1 MRKLIASFLFCLA
14 PLGAEEI
21 RVATFN
27 VGAKLDLNSTNLFDY
42 GIGDPGIVDHETV
55 KAVLDRI
62 DADVVALQE
71 IHSDDLSG
79 NPDDLDNMAAALG
92 YPYIYPA
99 SKSNAF
105 DTTLSV
111 VILSRFPFS
120 STQSIGSPPGAKEI
134 TRLHPAVRVDVP
146 GTVNDPLIISAH
158 LKAGTSAQE
167 KFRRAIEMRRLVG
180 HLSTVGMTNDDNFV
194 ILGDFNP
201 SSSNS
206 TYSTLPA
213 NLPTTFDL
221 GSDITL
227 PVTYSTNPLAYFT
240 TPSAVKLD
248 PRQVNG
254 SKVTRPSSG
263 TTLDL
268 FLVSPAIGGRPLFS
282 EIYNSSLDVSN
293 STGLPK
299 AGSPLA
305 DNTSELASDHLA
317 VFVDIELDSDFPNLD
332 VAVTNGVVSEG
343 DPEGTSAI
351 TVTLPAIKATPVT
364 LDITS
369 DDTTVVPVSST
380 LVIPPGSL
388 AGSVNIRS
396 PRDFINAGSRSVT
409 FTATALGYDPDTAV
423 LSVND
428 LDAPYVFTAPGQ
440 TISENFN
447 GFTGTFDPSP
457 WTLTGGLAWQGL
469 DDGSSAVAGPRAYGT
484 LQNTALGYL
493 PNDQTG
499 TASVTVTNESNVPL
513 TSLRISL
520 DAKQWRAQTNGAL
533 DRIAAEIVVD
543 GQSIPLPGISFTAS
557 PSLPAGPSGGSQAV
571 TLQATVAGL
580 NVPPGA
586 SFDLKVFFIPEA
598 VRLPSSAD
606 VFVNEIHYDN
616 ADTDSNEFIEVV
628 VGPDFAGNISD
639 IDVILYNGENIT
651 NGVTYSTRNLA
662 DFSLGATVSG
672 YRFFTF
678 IYPVNG
684 IQNGSRD
691 GWAIYNKTTAQVLQ
705 FLSYEGT
712 FTATNGP
719 AAGMTPTNIVVSQ
732 NGEPV
737 GLAALGLS
745 GPGERASNFTWTKF
759 TNVPYSPGQPNQ
771 GQQFASPPLLH
782 QGLAI
787 DNVSF
792 VFLADN
798 DLDGIEDAIDADDDN
813 DGQPDVYETAFG
825 SNPLSASSTFS
836 PVFSRAPTAPNAMTL
851 SFPTTVGRSYV
862 IQTSFDLIQWQD
874 LSTHAGTG
882 GTLVISLP
890 PSGTQRFYRLRSGN

>member
-1 MRKLIASFLFCLA
+1 MRKLLASFLLCLA
-14 PLGAEEI
+14 PSGAVEI

-27 VGAKLDLNSTNLFDY
+27 VGAKLDLESDNLFDY

-79 NPDDLDNMAAALG
+79 SPDDLDNMAAALG
-92 YPYIYPA
+92 YPHIYPA

-120 STQSIGSPPGAKEI
+120 STQSIGSPAGAKEI
-134 TRLHPAVRVDVP
+134 SRLHPAVRVNVP
-146 GTVNDPLIISAH
+146 GTINDPLIISAH
-158 LKAGTSAQE
+158 LKAGTTAQD
-167 KFRRAIEMRRLVG
+167 KFRRAIEMKRLVG
-180 HLSTVGMTNDDNFV
+180 HLSTLGMTNDDNFI

-240 TPSAVKLD
+240 NPSAVKLD
-248 PRQVNG
+248 PRQLNG

-268 FLVSPAIGGRPLFS
+268 VLVSPAIGGRPLFS

-293 STGLPK
+293 STGLAK

-305 DNTSELASDHLA
+305 DNTSALSSDHLA
-317 VFVDIELDSDFPNLD
+317 VFVDVELDSDFPNLD

-343 DPEGTSAI
+343 DPEGSSAI

-369 DDTTVVPVSST
+369 DDTTVVPVSNT
-380 LVIPPGSL
+380 LVIPAGSL
-388 AGSVNIRS
+388 TGSVDIRS

-440 TISENFN
+440 TIVENFN

-457 WTLTGGLAWQGL
+457 WTLTGGLAWQGS
-469 DDGSSAVAGPRAYGT
+469 DDGSSHLAGPRAYGT
-484 LQNTALGYL
+484 LQNTALGFL
-493 PNDQTG
+493 PSDQTG
-499 TASVTVTNESNVPL
+499 TASVIITNESNVPL

-520 DAKQWRAQTNGAL
+520 DAKQWRAESNGAL

-543 GQSIPLPGISFTAS
+543 GQGIPLPDISFTAS
-557 PSLPAGPSGGSQAV
+557 PSLPAGPSAGSSAV
-571 TLQATVAGL
+571 TLQAIVSGL
-580 NVPPGA
+580 QVPPGS
-586 SFDLKVFFIPEA
+586 SFELKVFFVPEA
-598 VRLPSSAD
+598 ERLPSSAD

-616 ADTDSNEFIEVV
+616 ADTDANEFIEVV
-628 VGPDFAGNISD
+628 VGPDFNGALSD
-639 IDVILYNGENIT
+639 IDIVLYNGENSI
-651 NGVTYSTRNLA
+651 GGITYSTRSLA
-662 DFSLGATVSG
+662 DFTLGATVSG
-672 YRFFTF
+672 YRFYSYV
-678 IYPVNG
+678 YPVNG

-691 GWAIYNKTTAQVLQ
+691 GWAVYNKTTAQILE
-705 FLSYEGT
+705 FMSYEGA
-712 FTATNGP
+712 FSATNGP
-719 AAGMTPTNIVVSQ
+719 AAGMTTTNIGVTQS
-732 NGEPV
+732 GEPV
-737 GLAALGLS
+737 GLAALGRGGS
-745 GPGERASNFTWTKF
+745 GENASDFTWTKF
-759 TNVPYSPGQPNQ
+759 TNIPHSPGQPNQ
-771 GQQFASPPLLH
+771 GQQIASSPLLH
-782 QGLAI
+782 QGLGI
-787 DNVSF
+787 DNVNIA
-792 VFLADN
+792 FLTDN
-798 DLDGIEDAIDADDDN
+798 DQDGIADELDQDDDN
-813 DGQPDVYETAFG
+813 DGQSDVYETAFG
-825 SNPLSASSTFS
+825 SDPWSATSRFS
-836 PVFSRAPTAPNAMTL
+836 PVFSRAPDAPHAMSL
-851 SFPTTVGRSYV
+851 SFPTLVGRSYV
-862 IQTSFDLIQWQD
+862 IQTSSDLIDWED
-874 LSTHAGTG
+874 VSTHPGTG
-882 GTLVISLP
+882 AMLVVPLAE
-890 PSGTQRFYRLRSGN
+890 SGGMGFFRIRSAN

>member
-1 MRKLIASFLFCLA
+1 MRKLLASFLFCLA
-14 PLGAEEI
+14 PLGAVEI

-42 GIGDPGIVDHETV
+42 GIGDPGIADHETV

-62 DADVVALQE
+62 DADVVGLQE

-79 NPDDLDNMAAALG
+79 SPDDLDNMAAALG

-134 TRLHPAVRVDVP
+134 TRLHPAVRVNVP

-158 LKAGTSAQE
+158 LKAGTTAQD
-167 KFRRAIEMRRLVG
+167 KFRRAIEMKRLVG
-180 HLSTVGMTNDDNFV
+180 HLSTLGMTNDDNFV

-201 SSSNS
+201 SSSNT

-213 NLPTTFDL
+213 NLPTTFNL

-240 TPSAVKLD
+240 IPSAVKLD
-248 PRQVNG
+248 PRQLNG

-299 AGSPLA
+299 VGSPLA

-332 VAVTNGVVSEG
+332 VAVTNGLVSEG
-343 DPEGTSAI
+343 DPEGSSVI

-369 DDTTVVPVSST
+369 DDTTVVPVSNT

-388 AGSVNIRS
+388 TGTVNIRS

-469 DDGSSAVAGPRAYGT
+469 DDGSSNVAGPRAYGT

-499 TASVTVTNESNVPL
+499 TASVTVTNDSNVPL
-513 TSLRISL
+513 TSLHISL
-520 DAKQWRAQTNGAL
+520 DAKQWRAESNGAL
-533 DRIAAEIVVD
+533 DQIAAEIVVG

-557 PSLPAGPSGGSQAV
+557 PSLPAGPSGGSSPV
-571 TLQATVAGL
+571 TLQATATGL
-580 NVPPGA
+580 NVPPG
-586 SFDLKVFFIPEA
+586 STFDLKVFFVPEA
-598 VRLPSSAD
+598 VSLPSSAD

-616 ADTDSNEFIEVV
+616 ADTDANEFIEVV

-639 IDVILYNGENIT
+639 IDVILYSGENAT

-662 DFSLGATVSG
+662 DFTLGATVSG
-672 YRFFTF
+672 YRFYSFV
-678 IYPVNG
+678 YPVNG

-691 GWAIYNKTTAQVLQ
+691 GWAIYNKTTTQVLQ
-705 FLSYEGT
+705 FMSYEGT
-712 FTATNGP
+712 FAATNGP
-719 AAGMTPTNIVVSQ
+719 AAGMTPTNINVTQ
-732 NGEPV
+732 TGEPV

-745 GPGERASNFTWTKF
+745 GPGEQSSDFTWTKF

-771 GQQFASPPLLH
+771 GQQFTSPPLLH

-787 DNVSF
+787 DNVSI
-792 VFLADN
+792 VFLTDN
-798 DLDGIEDAIDADDDN
+798 DLDGIEDAIDEDDDN
-813 DGQPDVYETAFG
+813 DGQPDDYEIAFG
-825 SNPLSASSTFS
+825 SNPFSASSTFS
-836 PVFSRAPTAPNAMTL
+836 PVYSHSPTAPNAMTL
-851 SFPTTVGRSYV
+851 SFPTTIGRSYV
-862 IQTSFDLIQWQD
+862 IQASSDLIQWQD

-882 GTLVISLP
+882 GSLLISLP
-890 PSGTQRFYRLRSGN
+890 ASGAQRFYQLRSGN